1 MSCRDCGHREH
12 AGRMCNKPIGRRGL
26 GWRCRCTAGE
36 AVRQTVGEVQ
46 LTPERIAA
54 VEAMLA
60 PLPKKPPRRE

>member
-1 MSCRDCGHREH
+1 MTYADTH
-12 AGRMCNKPIGRRGL
+12 P
-26 GWRCRCTAGE
+26 CRCTAGE